1 MRKFCIFVT
10 ASGLWQ
16 VFETP
21 AGGWMDRLTGPPLR
35 CPIPA
40 LEGLPGRGLSL
51 SGSKAP
57 SCWLARSVASSLVPG
72 TVHRLLESP
81 GWTPTTPPHT
91 HRRLTT
97 LPSTPRFS
105 PRRPSPFQNFIGSA
119 STSSLP
125 LPLPGR
131 GLGWGNPGS
140 KPGWMAHSRTEGF
153 HGGAGRVVLFRYF
166 FPSGLSPKILQL
178 LPLEAQSV
186 LWPSVALMV
195 IPSPRSRTHACTHRG
210 AHTHAHVHTCART
223 SCQRTGGAVT
233 VRGSQ
238 FPV

>member
-1 MRKFCIFVT
+1 MRTVGNSFREVRRCSPLPSPAVRRLLGSPRLRERRACLRKFCIFVT

-35 CPIPA
+35 CPTPA

-51 SGSKAP
+51 SGLKAP
-57 SCWLARSVASSLVPG
+57 SCWLARSVAPSLVPG
-72 TVHRLLESP
+72 TVHHLLESL

-97 LPSTPRFS
+97 LPSTPWFS
-105 PRRPSPFQNFIGSA
+105 PRRPTPFQNFIWSA

-131 GLGWGNPGS
+131 ELG
-140 KPGWMAHSRTEGF
+140 
-153 HGGAGRVVLFRYF
+153 
-166 FPSGLSPKILQL
+166 
-178 LPLEAQSV
+178 
-186 LWPSVALMV
+186 
-195 IPSPRSRTHACTHRG
+195 
-210 AHTHAHVHTCART
+210 
-223 SCQRTGGAVT
+223 
-233 VRGSQ
+233 
-238 FPV
+238 